1 MVKQEGS
8 WTEIDQSSS
17 AILEI
22 SLPQDT
28 VVIKR
33 PVKGEDGRKEPIG
46 YQALVLDPDPKVV
59 CQFLSLTVEHI
70 DQLLEDWYP
79 SLGTR
84 FVHTSEG
91 KMLVTR
97 LVPCPRC
104 LATQSEKEQND
115 PWKDWN
121 FVSSKQVEDLLAE
134 NRGLSATK
142 AAQERSSRDSGV
154 GQESPRNGKGTS
166 ESMERKLDLAKNGL
180 GP

>member
-1 MVKQEGS
+1 MSLMVKQEGS

-70 DQLLEDWYP
+70 DQLLEDWYLH
-79 SLGTR
+79 S
-84 FVHTSEG
+84 
-91 KMLVTR
+91 
-97 LVPCPRC
+97 
-104 LATQSEKEQND
+104 
-115 PWKDWN
+115 
-121 FVSSKQVEDLLAE
+121 
-134 NRGLSATK
+134 
-142 AAQERSSRDSGV
+142 
-154 GQESPRNGKGTS
+154 
-166 ESMERKLDLAKNGL
+166 
-180 GP
+180 